1 MSLWTGLYGDEGI
14 LPVRLQM
21 PKVQR
26 PLLEQESLLGLG
38 PSLGLE
44 PQQVLE
50 LTCLVGVALA
60 LCAVLLEPLR
70 DSLIYFCLWFLYLS
84 LYNVSI
90 MSCYIL
96 SNASSKAYDI
106 VASVCDYSMCF
117 VL

>member
-38 PSLGLE
+38 PFLGLA

-60 LCAVLLEPLR
+60 LCAMLLEPLR
-70 DSLIYFCLWFLYLS
+70 DSLIYFLLRLLYLS

-90 MSCYIL
+90 MSC
-96 SNASSKAYDI
+96 
-106 VASVCDYSMCF
+106 
-117 VL
+117 